1 MARRQSESGAALGGR
16 CQGLGFPLAEPE
28 AEASRRDA
36 EGGMKKD

>member
-28 AEASRRDA
+28 ASRRDA